1 MKKNWPLWMMLGV
14 LPLTQGCVPLVA
26 TGAVGTGLVAQDR
39 RTTGTQLDDED
50 IQVHMSEA
58 ISRKYGSDVN
68 VNASSFNR
76 NLLLTGQAPDE
87 ATRNDVD
94 SMAHKLTNVRQVIDD
109 IRIGPPS
116 SLAQRAEDAYLT
128 TKVNTRFITDN
139 GSKFSPLQVSV
150 TSSGEVVYLM
160 GLVTQSEG
168 DAAAKLASTT
178 SGVKKVVKV
187 FEYPTTAT
195 PANEATRAVKVESG
209 PPSPVQ
215 APAPVEEGLPATT
228 QPVSP

>member
-1 MKKNWPLWMMLGV
+1 MKKNWSLWLMLGV
-14 LPLTQGCVPLVA
+14 LPLTQGCVPLMA

-39 RTTGTQLDDED
+39 RTTGAQLDDED
-50 IQVHMSEA
+50 IQIHMSEA

-76 NLLLTGQAPDE
+76 NLLLTGQVPDE
-87 ATRNDVD
+87 ATRSDVD
-94 SMAHKLTNVRQVIDD
+94 AMAHKLTNVRQVIDD

-139 GSKFSPLQVSV
+139 DSKFSPLQVSV
-150 TSSGEVVYLM
+150 TSSGDIVYLM
-160 GLVTQSEG
+160 GLVTQGEG

-187 FEYPTTAT
+187 FEYSTASI
-195 PANEATRAVKVESG
+195 PASEANPAVKAESG
-209 PPSPVQ
+209 PPAPVQ